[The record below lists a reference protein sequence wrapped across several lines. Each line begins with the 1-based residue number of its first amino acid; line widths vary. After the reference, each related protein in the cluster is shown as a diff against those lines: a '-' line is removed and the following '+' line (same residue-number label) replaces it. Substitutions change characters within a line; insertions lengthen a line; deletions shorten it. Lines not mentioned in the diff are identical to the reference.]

1 MISGHFF
8 QTLQRISRV
17 RPSLQGTSCSTF
29 RDPSLHKL
37 FDREMQF
44 QSGPKNEKVVMFLGT
59 LVQKLSRMLANH
71 SKHVRTQLDSV
82 RLS

>member
-44 QSGPKNEKVVMFLGT
+44 QSGPKSAKVVALLQT
-59 LVQKLSRMLANH
+59 LPKNCPECLQTVPDVLELS
-71 SKHVRTQLDSV
+71 
-82 RLS
+82 